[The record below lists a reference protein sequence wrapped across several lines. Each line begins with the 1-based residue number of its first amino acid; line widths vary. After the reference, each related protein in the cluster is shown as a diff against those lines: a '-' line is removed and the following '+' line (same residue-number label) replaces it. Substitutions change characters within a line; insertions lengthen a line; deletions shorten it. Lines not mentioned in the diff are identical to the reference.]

1 MADDTKIT
9 VKEFRMWLQGV
20 EEMQDPAWV
29 PNPTQWARIREKINT
44 ITEEQE
50 AVHAAPV
57 QQYQQPVIPPSVNY
71 PVPPT
76 GVPLGNDVPGIPAG
90 PSSFQQRPWVPPAP
104 PAGGLFATPESP
116 NMPVRTPNIDTTD
129 GTYQSSFA

>member
-1 MADDTKIT
+1 MAEDTKIT

-29 PNPTQWARIREKINT
+29 PNPTQWVRIREKINT
-44 ITEEQE
+44 ISEDPEP
-50 AVHAAPV
+50 VAPV
-57 QQYQQPVIPPSVNY
+57 PQYQQPSVSY

-76 GVPLGNDVPGIPAG
+76 GVHLGNDVPGIPMYQ
-90 PSSFQQRPWVPPAP
+90 PSFQQRPWAPPAP
-104 PAGGLFATPESP
+104 PAGGMFATPEAP
-116 NMPVRTPNIDTTD
+116 NTPVRTPNIDTTD